1 MQTHRNVVLPNFTFV
16 FVSTFALAEDLE
28 QGIEARLAI
37 VLAMMLTSVAYK
49 YTLSEVLPEI
59 PYLTALDIYLIC
71 CHIFMTLLA
80 TWVSLAPTMVNHE
93 IISLPLSGMKA
104 MLILW
109 VTVCI
114 LHMISGIVLGIIFQL
129 SLEKEWKDKE
139 NKKYVEK
146 KAPYSETWRA
156 ASMVSRM
163 SSKAKKIRKTK
174 STSNISQKENA
185 VS

>member
-1 MQTHRNVVLPNFTFV
+1 M
-16 FVSTFALAEDLE
+16 ALAEDLD

-37 VLAMMLTSVAYK
+37 VLAMMLTTVAYK

-80 TWVSLAPTMVNHE
+80 TWVSLAPTMVNHQ
-93 IISLPLSGMKA
+93 IIPLPFSGVKA

-114 LHMISGIVLGIIFQL
+114 LHMISGIVLGIICQV

-139 NKKYVEK
+139 NKKYLMK
-146 KAPYSETWRA
+146 KTLSGACSA
-156 ASMVSRM
+156 VSAVSRM
-163 SSKAKKIRKTK
+163 SKRIR
-174 STSNISQKENA
+174 NISQKGNA